1 MLFCAFLFHMGSLTA
16 YAAAESAEVRIP
28 VSAVGAD
35 CTAALM
41 DENGEVLQTIL
52 TEFRW
57 KERNTMSKPK
67 GTRDRATV
75 EKMKKA
81 PDKLEGQKAL
91 RAMLYQ
97 KVSKTEQEIIA
108 GQFKLQELKKKIT
121 ACNREIA
128 SLNKMIIE
136 NNS

>member
-1 MLFCAFLFHMGSLTA
+1 
-16 YAAAESAEVRIP
+16 
-28 VSAVGAD
+28 
-35 CTAALM
+35 
-41 DENGEVLQTIL
+41 
-52 TEFRW
+52 
-57 KERNTMSKPK
+57 MSKPK

-97 KVSKTEQEIIA
+97 EVSKTEQEIIA

-136 NNS
+136 NNSREKTEAEMEKNRTIVNQLVDNGVNAEEIIKQLGYNTDGLLF